1 MDRGQTMT
9 TLFTKRSDFQSWR
22 DLIPKDRTIGFV
34 PTMGALHAGHVSLIE
49 HAKSE
54 CDVVVVSIYVNDL
67 QFSAESDFTRYP
79 RTEESDFHLC
89 ANEQVHAVFAPARS
103 EVFPEEV
110 INVLT
115 PSNNALGFEGT
126 DRQGHF
132 AGVVT
137 VVDRLF
143 SIVRPSVAYFGLK
156 DYQQVAVIRDM
167 ALQLHP
173 DIVIESCETVRDADG
188 LALSS
193 RNRFLSVSGRN
204 TATLMNIA
212 FDKAIAIWKSG
223 TTRSKELINAVA
235 AELSQDSAIH
245 VQYISV
251 VRNGTME
258 PVSVACQG
266 DVIIAAIVVDGVRLI
281 DNKPLI
287 NA

>member
-1 MDRGQTMT
+1 MT
-9 TLFTKRSDFQSWR
+9 TLFTNRSDFQSWR

-204 TATLMNIA
+204 TATLMNTA

-223 TTRSKELINAVA
+223 TTRS
-235 AELSQDSAIH
+235 
-245 VQYISV
+245 
-251 VRNGTME
+251 
-258 PVSVACQG
+258 
-266 DVIIAAIVVDGVRLI
+266 
-281 DNKPLI
+281 
-287 NA
+287 